1 MPIAITAQTV
11 NGFGPEE
18 ALTHLENQ
26 DRHIAV
32 QNQKYVNIN
41 ATQKQLRLR
50 RHCVVKRP
58 SLLRERLDE

>member
-1 MPIAITAQTV
+1 MPMAPTAEPV
-11 NGFGPEE
+11 NGFSPED
-18 ALTHLENQ
+18 ALRHLENQ
-26 DRHIAV
+26 DHQIDV

-58 SLLRERLDE
+58 SLLREK